1 MKVIAQ
7 ILPAIPLSMMKDKS
21 SVVLVI
27 TGHGMNQIEAVREI
41 VVRVN
46 HFAITVADAIAK
58 RLGECA
64 ALLAIR
70 ADAMKCAGGMGE
82 VELDPAFILSLIGE
96 ERTLMLC
103 QHQLSQFIQG
113 NVNVLSKALKL
124 PSMTLAHPVEV

>member
-46 HFAITVADAIAK
+46 HFAITVADAIA
-58 RLGECA
+58 
-64 ALLAIR
+64 I
-70 ADAMKCAGGMGE
+70 
-82 VELDPAFILSLIGE
+82 ILI
-96 ERTLMLC
+96 
-103 QHQLSQFIQG
+103 
-113 NVNVLSKALKL
+113 LK
-124 PSMTLAHPVEV
+124 